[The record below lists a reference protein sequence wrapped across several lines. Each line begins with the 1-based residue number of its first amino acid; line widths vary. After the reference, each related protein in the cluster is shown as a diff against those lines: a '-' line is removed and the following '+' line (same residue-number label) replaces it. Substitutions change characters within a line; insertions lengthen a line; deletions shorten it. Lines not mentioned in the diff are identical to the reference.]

1 MFAPTGTLADLVPE
15 ARGKVE
21 ELLGIAT
28 ALGLKPRVRGAGRTC
43 AYQASLA
50 AQGSGVTHANLC
62 RSWHVLGRAVDLT
75 LAPDTCDSYTTLGV
89 AWERMGGIWGGRF
102 TGFGE
107 CGDAG
112 HYQWA
117 DTGAVPTSVCPEST
131 TLLECE
137 AVRRAYLSKA
147 FAPGAGLGAGL
158 LVGGI
163 AAVAAWWW
171 LR

>member
-1 MFAPTGTLADLVPE
+1 MFEPTGTLSDLVPE
-15 ARGKVE
+15 AREKVE

-28 ALGLKPRVRGAGRTC
+28 ALGLKPRLRGAGRTC

-62 RSWHVLGRAVDLT
+62 RSWHVLGRAVDLD
-75 LAPDTCDSYTTLGV
+75 LSPNTCESYTTLGL

-102 TGFGE
+102 PGFGE

-117 DTGAVPTSVCPEST
+117 STGAVPVQVCGEGL
-131 TLLECE
+131 TLDQCE
-137 AVRRAYLSKA
+137 AVRIAYLSAA
-147 FAPGAGLGAGL
+147 FGRRAAFGASL
-158 LVGGI
+158 LVAGV
-163 AAVAAWWW
+163 AAAAAWWW